1 MATAITL
8 KPQGTKRLRSRYPS
22 KAVSLPMDVSRNLRF
37 LSKSTGLPVS
47 KVLQD
52 LVGSAL
58 QRKIKEMKM
67 KDRMKKSA
75 KAALIDYEI
84 MNDTGD
90 IVEY

>member
-1 MATAITL
+1 
-8 KPQGTKRLRSRYPS
+8 
-22 KAVSLPMDVSRNLRF
+22 
-37 LSKSTGLPVS
+37 LPVS

-58 QRKIKEMKM
+58 RRKIKEIRM
-67 KDRMKKSA
+67 KDRMKKSV